1 MRSKLVLIVP
11 ALSPSKKPL
20 LIAICFVLG
29 WVANSMINGV
39 FPFRVFIF
47 TIPFDK
53 SPYSTDGIPVMIST
67 DSMFEEPILRRPT
80 PFVSLISELFCRR
93 TPSTVMAVP
102 KEAFPISLLP
112 LRRAIRSSE
121 LARF

>member
-1 MRSKLVLIVP
+1 M
-11 ALSPSKKPL
+11 
-20 LIAICFVLG
+20 AICFVLG

-53 SPYSTDGIPVMIST
+53 SPYSTDGIPVIIST
-67 DSMFEEPILRRPT
+67 DSMFEELILRKPA

-93 TPSTVMAVP
+93 TPSTVTAVP